1 MLIMR
6 ISYLWW
12 THISPVLKYILASAV
27 SSYDFPGCPDKY
39 FQESLYIMLCYFPE
53 WMGVFMNSR
62 NNRKYTGLD
71 ATNKV
76 LLKSACSATVTSWK
90 IKISLEANS
99 DMMLSKR
106 RITKA
111 QIGPR
116 RSAPLLFAPSAPKT
130 RFLALRTLC

>member
-1 MLIMR
+1 
-6 ISYLWW
+6 
-12 THISPVLKYILASAV
+12 
-27 SSYDFPGCPDKY
+27 
-39 FQESLYIMLCYFPE
+39 
-53 WMGVFMNSR
+53 MNSIAVY
-62 NNRKYTGLD
+62 NNRKYMGLD

-76 LLKSACSATVTSWK
+76 LLRFNLACSATVTSWK

-116 RSAPLLFAPSAPKT
+116 RSAPLLFAPSSPKT
-130 RFLALRTLC
+130 SFLALRTLC